1 MAKFD
6 VDIFVSSNSVKLF
19 ELATDFEN
27 FNRFSPAQ
35 IKEISIVEQ
44 SDKEIITNEILTF
57 NTIFKNVEIRQKT
70 KHLVNYPK
78 TITSE
83 VIEGPFKKTVLEI
96 SFSDTETQTKISV
109 KADVK
114 IGLKYAILSPLIG
127 RLYKGIVTGLIY
139 KMNNVIMNDE
149 KISNN

>member
-57 NTIFKNVEIRQKT
+57 NTIFKNVEIKQKT

-114 IGLKYAILSPLIG
+114 IGLKYVILSPIIG

>member
-1 MAKFD
+1 MSKFN
-6 VDIFVSSNSVKLF
+6 VDIFVPSNSIKLF

-57 NTIFKNVEIRQKT
+57 NTIFKNVEIKQKT

-96 SFSDTETQTKISV
+96 SFSDTDTETQTKISV

-114 IGLKYAILSPLIG
+114 IGLKYAILSPIIG

-139 KMNNVIMNDE
+139 KMNNAIMNDQ
-149 KISNN
+149 KI

>member
-1 MAKFD
+1 MSKFN
-6 VDIFVSSNSVKLF
+6 VDIFVPSNSIKLF

-57 NTIFKNVEIRQKT
+57 NTIFKNVEIKQKT
-70 KHLVNYPK
+70 KHLINYPK

-96 SFSDTETQTKISV
+96 SFSDTDTETQTKISV

-114 IGLKYAILSPLIG
+114 IGLKYAILSPIIG

-139 KMNNVIMNDE
+139 KMNNAIMNDQ
-149 KISNN
+149 KI

>member
-6 VDIFVSSNSVKLF
+6 VDIFVPSNSIKLF

-57 NTIFKNVEIRQKT
+57 NTIFKNVEIKQKT

-78 TITSE
+78 TITSK

-96 SFSDTETQTKISV
+96 SFSDRVSDRNKKT
-109 KADVK
+109 APL
-114 IGLKYAILSPLIG
+114 LKPFAEIAILPSLTLTNSPKESVHKFPL
-127 RLYKGIVTGLIY
+127 
-139 KMNNVIMNDE
+139 
-149 KISNN
+149 

>member
-57 NTIFKNVEIRQKT
+57 NTIFKNVEIKQKT

-114 IGLKYAILSPLIG
+114 IGLKYVILSPIIG

-139 KMNNVIMNDE
+139 KMNNAIMNDE
-149 KISNN
+149 KI

>member
-70 KHLVNYPK
+70 KHLVNYPR

-114 IGLKYAILSPLIG
+114 IGLKYAILSPIIG

-139 KMNNVIMNDE
+139 KMNNAIMNNE
-149 KISNN
+149 KI

>member
-57 NTIFKNVEIRQKT
+57 NTIFKNVEIKQKT

-149 KISNN
+149 KI